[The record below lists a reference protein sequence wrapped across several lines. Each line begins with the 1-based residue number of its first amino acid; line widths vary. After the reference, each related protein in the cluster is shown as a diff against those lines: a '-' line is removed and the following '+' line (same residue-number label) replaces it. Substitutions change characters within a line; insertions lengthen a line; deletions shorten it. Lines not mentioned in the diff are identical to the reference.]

1 MPSLTLPMSCCCGI
15 DGAMAEVMTGPAAIR
30 QFLNRHGRRL
40 VVGLPLVWLLVF
52 FALPLVEVAQT
63 SFTEARRGIPP
74 FMPLWGFGEDGF
86 FTHFNLENYG
96 LLVEYSRD
104 YLKPAGN
111 SVRLAFFSTLICL
124 LFAYPMAWW
133 IARSSPGHR
142 ATLLVLVMLPFWTSS
157 LLRIYAL
164 IGLLNPNGFVNIIL
178 IQLGL
183 IDAPLRMMQTDFSV
197 YMGMVLTYLPLMIL
211 PLYAVMIRLD
221 DDLIDAAA
229 DLGASR
235 LAIFQTIILPLT
247 LPGIIAG
254 SLLVFIPAVGEF
266 VIPALLGGPD
276 QVMIGKVLWTE
287 FFRNRDWPVASAI
300 AMLLLAILALPIIY
314 ARYQDGRETALDRAT
329 AAPAEDPAEN
339 LAENMPEDRGGVTD
353 SPAAG
358 RPGAIP

>member
-1 MPSLTLPMSCCCGI
+1 
-15 DGAMAEVMTGPAAIR
+15 MAAVR
-30 QFLNRHGRRL
+30 QFLNRHGKRL
-40 VVGLPLVWLLVF
+40 VVGLPLAWLLLF

-63 SFTEARRGIPP
+63 SFTEPRRGIPP
-74 FMPLWGFGEDGF
+74 FLPLWGYDEDGF
-86 FTHFNLENYG
+86 FTNFNLENYG
-96 LLVEYSRD
+96 LLAQYSQD

-111 SVRLAFFSTLICL
+111 SIRLAFFSTLICL

-133 IARSSPGHR
+133 IARSSPSQR
-142 ATLLVLVMLPFWTSS
+142 AILLVLVMLPFWTSS

-164 IGLLNPNGFVNIIL
+164 IGLLNPNGFINSML

-183 IDAPLRMMQTDFSV
+183 IEAPLRMMQTDFSI
-197 YMGMVLTYLPLMIL
+197 YMGMLLTYLPLMIL

-235 LAIFQTIILPLT
+235 TEVFRTIVLPLT

-266 VIPALLGGPD
+266 VIPALLGGPE

-314 ARYQDGRETALDRAT
+314 ARYQDGRETALDRAD
-329 AAPAEDPAEN
+329 AS
-339 LAENMPEDRGGVTD
+339 RGET
-353 SPAAG
+353 P
-358 RPGAIP
+358 

>member
-1 MPSLTLPMSCCCGI
+1 MS
-15 DGAMAEVMTGPAAIR
+15 ASTGLR
-30 QFLNRHGRRL
+30 HFLNRHGRRL
-40 VVGLPLVWLLVF
+40 IVGLPLVWLLVF
-52 FALPLVEVAQT
+52 FAMPLVEVTQT
-63 SFTEARRGIPP
+63 SFTEPQRGIPP
-74 FMPLWGFGEDGF
+74 FLPLWGFDEDGF
-86 FTHFNLENYG
+86 FTHFNLENYA

-104 YLKPAGN
+104 YLIPAGN

-124 LFAYPMAWW
+124 VFAYPMAWW
-133 IARSSPGHR
+133 IARATPGHR
-142 ATLLVLVMLPFWTSS
+142 AVLLVLVMLPFWTSS

-164 IGLLNPNGFVNIIL
+164 IGLLNSNGFINTML

-183 IDAPLRMMQTDFSV
+183 IEAPLRMMQTDFSI
-197 YMGMVLTYLPLMIL
+197 YMGMLLTYLPLMIL

-235 LAIFQTIILPLT
+235 LAIFRTIVLPLT

-300 AMLLLAILALPIIY
+300 AMLLLAMLALPIIY
-314 ARYQDGRETALDRAT
+314 ARYQDGRETALDRAGT
-329 AAPAEDPAEN
+329 THGDTP
-339 LAENMPEDRGGVTD
+339 
-353 SPAAG
+353 
-358 RPGAIP
+358 

>member
-1 MPSLTLPMSCCCGI
+1 MS
-15 DGAMAEVMTGPAAIR
+15 ESTGLR
-30 QFLNRHGRRL
+30 QLLNRHGRRL

-52 FALPLVEVAQT
+52 FAMPLVEVAQT
-63 SFTEARRGIPP
+63 SFTEPRRGIPP
-74 FMPLWGFGEDGF
+74 FLPLWGFGEDGF

-104 YLKPAGN
+104 YLIPAGN
-111 SVRLAFFSTLICL
+111 SVRLAFVSTLICL
-124 LFAYPMAWW
+124 VFAYPMAWW
-133 IARSSPGHR
+133 IARATPGHR
-142 ATLLVLVMLPFWTSS
+142 VVLLVLVMLPFWTSS

-164 IGLLNPNGFVNIIL
+164 IGLLNPNGFINAML

-183 IDAPLRMMQTDFSV
+183 IEAPLRMMQTDFSIF
-197 YMGMVLTYLPLMIL
+197 MGMLLTYLPLMIL

-235 LAIFQTIILPLT
+235 FAIFRTIVLPLT

-300 AMLLLAILALPIIY
+300 AMLLLAMLALPIIY
-314 ARYQDGRETALDRAT
+314 ARYQDGRETALDRAGT
-329 AAPAEDPAEN
+329 THGDNP
-339 LAENMPEDRGGVTD
+339 
-353 SPAAG
+353 
-358 RPGAIP
+358 

>member
-1 MPSLTLPMSCCCGI
+1 
-15 DGAMAEVMTGPAAIR
+15 MAAVR
-30 QFLNRHGRRL
+30 HFLNRHGKRL
-40 VVGLPLVWLLVF
+40 VVGLPLAWLLLF
-52 FALPLVEVAQT
+52 FAMPLVEVAQT
-63 SFTEARRGIPP
+63 SFTEPRRGIPP
-74 FMPLWGFGEDGF
+74 FLPLWGFDEDGF
-86 FTHFNLENYG
+86 FTHFNFENYG
-96 LLVEYSRD
+96 LLAHYSQD

-133 IARSSPGHR
+133 IARSSPSQR
-142 ATLLVLVMLPFWTSS
+142 AILLVLVMLPFWTSS

-164 IGLLNPNGFVNIIL
+164 IGLLNPNGFINSML

-183 IDAPLRMMQTDFSV
+183 IEAPLRMMQTDFSI
-197 YMGMVLTYLPLMIL
+197 YMGMLLTYLPLRIL
-211 PLYAVMIRLD
+211 PLSAVMIRLD

-235 LAIFQTIILPLT
+235 VQIFRTIVLPLT

-266 VIPALLGGPD
+266 VIPALLGGPE

-314 ARYQDGRETALDRAT
+314 ARYQDGRETALDRAET
-329 AAPAEDPAEN
+329 TRGDAP
-339 LAENMPEDRGGVTD
+339 
-353 SPAAG
+353 
-358 RPGAIP
+358 